1 MLNKLLL
8 GYDEDT
14 ILNTLENKSFDDILL
29 LLNKSKLD
37 GSVLPKSY
45 IEKVLEIYSDNNKI
59 IIIIKYGFDY
69 NFGPQMEFPEK
80 TLLIMAEAR
89 GVYFLHTMA
98 YTYDPE
104 HARYVAAKKIET
116 FYDNARFLDYQ
127 ILNKPMEDVTMDE
140 SNDWLDRMSMEYTM
154 TRAK

>member
-1 MLNKLLL
+1 MLKEVEITWYPNRD
-8 GYDEDT
+8 YDTNFGEELTDSDHEVVMDRIQDYIDDGDESGVFT
-14 ILNTLENKSFDDILL
+14 IEVD
-29 LLNKSKLD
+29 
-37 GSVLPKSY
+37 P
-45 IEKVLEIYSDNNKI
+45 IE
-59 IIIIKYGFDY
+59 YGFDY